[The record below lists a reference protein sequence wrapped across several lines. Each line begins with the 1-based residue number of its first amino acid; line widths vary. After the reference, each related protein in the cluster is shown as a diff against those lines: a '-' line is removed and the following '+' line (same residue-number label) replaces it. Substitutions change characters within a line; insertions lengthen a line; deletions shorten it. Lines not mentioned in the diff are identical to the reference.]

1 MDTEPHPLLA
11 PQTARATFRVG
22 DRVVMEAEA
31 RTTPLGL
38 LAAGGMVAAIL
49 LAIPPILLA
58 RRGRAALRPPGVGG
72 AAILMDAPAQHL
84 PGTSPTTL
92 AN

>member
-1 MDTEPHPLLA
+1 MDTEPHPLFA

-31 RTTPLGL
+31 RTTPLGM

-58 RRGRAALRPPGVGG
+58 RRIRAAPRPPGAGG
-72 AAILMDAPAQHL
+72 SAIPMDAPAQHL
-84 PGTSPTTL
+84 PETSPTTL
-92 AN
+92 AK